1 MLLHALLF
9 FAFAF
14 SPLILGFVFTTW
26 KTYEV
31 YKAFGGRAHS
41 LSFHWLSYRWQNEWL
56 RTNLGYQDPLKG
68 APSDVRALATRN
80 LAKIKTTWALMVW
93 WVILI
98 VLAAITVPIVRGHL
112 AGGA

>member
-31 YKAFGGRAHS
+31 YKAFGGRAQG
-41 LSFHWLSYRWQNEWL
+41 LSFHWFSYLWQNEWL
-56 RTNLGYQDPLKG
+56 RTNLGYRDPLEG
-68 APSDVRALATRN
+68 ASSDVRTLATRN
-80 LAKIKTTWALMVW
+80 LGKIKTTLALMIW
-93 WVILI
+93 WVVLVVLVAII
-98 VLAAITVPIVRGHL
+98 VSIVRAHL
-112 AGGA
+112 SGRA